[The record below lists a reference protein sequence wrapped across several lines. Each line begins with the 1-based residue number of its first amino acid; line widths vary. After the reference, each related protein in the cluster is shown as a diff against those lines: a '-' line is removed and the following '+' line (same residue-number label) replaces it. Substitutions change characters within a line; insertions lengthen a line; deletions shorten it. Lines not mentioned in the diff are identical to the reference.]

1 MKECEHLGKKYGWEE
16 TDSSDRTSGK
26 IDRWNI
32 KYIITCTYYNKNRY
46 IKVLS
51 EKMHNE
57 VVLLKNKRI
66 QTRKITMIHIIFK
79 CHIKIF
85 S

>member
-32 KYIITCTYYNKNRY
+32 KYIITCTYYNK
-46 IKVLS
+46 ID
-51 EKMHNE
+51 
-57 VVLLKNKRI
+57 I
-66 QTRKITMIHIIFK
+66 
-79 CHIKIF
+79 
-85 S
+85 